1 MKKRLTV
8 GQKNSG
14 FAQFLFIT
22 LVLDFVRI
30 LHQEQTCC
38 VVIGIFLHHLTEML
52 KGRIVE
58 NFGMFEKIGY
68 IHYYVK

>member
-1 MKKRLTV
+1 MELICELLSGASHIREPWPVGTVVGGRAEGLRLC
-8 GQKNSG
+8 
-14 FAQFLFIT
+14 AIPL
-22 LVLDFVRI
+22 
-30 LHQEQTCC
+30 
-38 VVIGIFLHHLTEML
+38 LHHLTEML